1 MLRGDARYLFE
12 DVGKIERVIEA
23 GQLSYVFNRIKPVIK
38 QSSCVIYAF
47 VTEVFGKSDAHFFFE
62 KMREI
67 FGMIGKLLTDGCDG
81 ELMIVKIKNSIL
93 TKKKFF
99 DILILTPD
107 W

>member
-1 MLRGDARYLFE
+1 MG
-12 DVGKIERVIEA
+12 
-23 GQLSYVFNRIKPVIK
+23 
-38 QSSCVIYAF
+38 
-47 VTEVFGKSDAHFFFE
+47 
-62 KMREI
+62 EI

>member
-1 MLRGDARYLFE
+1 MIEKSARIIDAL
-12 DVGKIERVIEA
+12 
-23 GQLSYVFNRIKPVIK
+23 
-38 QSSCVIYAF
+38 

-67 FGMIGKLLTDGCDG
+67 FGMIGKLLTDG

-93 TKKKFF
+93 TKEKFF